1 MVEVNSNL
9 EIQLDQFL
17 ATKTRHKNKRQFPVD
32 NSTWFMNIYKLGLAE
47 LMAVVDG
54 QTRKQTSSVS
64 NNKSVSF
71 SLTKSSHW
79 ILFLE

>member
-1 MVEVNSNL
+1 MSADGRGEFKFRN
-9 EIQLDQFL
+9 
-17 ATKTRHKNKRQFPVD
+17 TTRPIFGHKNKRQFPVD